1 MIRYSLKCRDA
12 HDFESWFANSETF
25 DTLAAGGHVACPVC
39 GSTEVEKAVMAPRV
53 ATREAAP
60 LSKPAS
66 PAEQAIAELRKK
78 VEAESDY
85 VGRDFAAEARRIHEG
100 EADER
105 AIWGE
110 ASGKEAKA
118 LVEDGVPVMPLPFGP
133 RRTN

>member
-1 MIRYSLKCRDA
+1 MIRYSLKCSDA
-12 HDFESWFANSETF
+12 HDFESWFADSETF
-25 DTLAAGGHVACPVC
+25 DRLAAGGHVACPVC
-39 GSTEVEKAVMAPRV
+39 GSTAVEKAVMAPRV

-66 PAEQAIAELRKK
+66 PAEQAVAELRRK

-85 VGRDFAAEARRIHEG
+85 VGRDFAAEARRIHGG
-100 EADER
+100 EADDR